1 MRTNDFDFGTR
12 ENEHSAAS
20 ACYRSVQTIERYGKQ
35 GLIVSVAFGPCG
47 KYGDQ
52 YSVTV
57 MDPTTGQ
64 EFDKPFGASSF
75 TDIAMI
81 LDIEVPAMLAR

>member
-1 MRTNDFDFGTR
+1 MNK
-12 ENEHSAAS
+12 NEKPVDDDSAPSAS
-20 ACYRSVQTIERYGKQ
+20 DCYRTVKTIERYGHQ

-52 YSVTV
+52 YSVAV
-57 MDPTTGQ
+57 MDLATGK

-75 TDIAMI
+75 GDIAMI

>member
-1 MRTNDFDFGTR
+1 MTTGTGGDR
-12 ENEHSAAS
+12 ESNATT
-20 ACYRSVQTIERYGKQ
+20 CYRAIQTIERYGKQ

-57 MDPTTGQ
+57 MDPTTGK

-75 TDIAMI
+75 ADIAMI

>member
-1 MRTNDFDFGTR
+1 MSKDVKPPDDSG
-12 ENEHSAAS
+12 SVAS
-20 ACYRSVQTIERYGKQ
+20 HCYRAVQTIERYGKQ
-35 GLIVSVAFGPCG
+35 GLIVSVAFGQCG

-57 MDPTTGQ
+57 MDPATGK

-75 TDIAMI
+75 ADIAMI